1 MRSRATLGW
10 RGFGGGA
17 ALACVLALCAAQG
30 SAATIRQQGGTVRI
44 PAPRQP
50 TNQPG
55 GPAEAPTAAG
65 TAAAP
70 AAPAAPTIP
79 PKISIVREPGGAT
92 MMEMEFYGLDIDHLL
107 KELSLA
113 AGVTIVKSDQV
124 TGPVTVIAPGKVP
137 LDVAFQIVNS
147 VLEVRGFTMVRA
159 PTGIYKVIP
168 ISEALQSSLPM
179 GFGSNPE
186 DVATTDEMITQ
197 VIPLKY
203 LSATDVAQEIQG
215 LLSQQANVVPTS
227 TNWLIV
233 TDTAANIQR
242 VLTYVSDAESQ
253 LSGGLRV
260 FPLQYYDATEMATLV
275 YSTILTGQAARRGT
289 TPAWERRVVPARPG
303 GAAQQQ
309 QQQRATATAATGVQ
323 GQGPEFCYP
332 VTRTNSLIVRATPE
346 HIQQVKDLIDAL
358 DRPISLRDA
367 YFVYPVKNLLA
378 SDLANLIGPLVGA
391 TVTAGTGAGAA
402 TTAAGATTQAGRTAT
417 STRAATTR
425 SQGVSGI
432 MGRSAET
439 GRTVV
444 PGRAVTGSAGYEV
457 KPLAGAA
464 EGSSAQGVAVAQ
476 APEVGVGPVQ
486 VAPNPAL
493 PPPEV
498 GGVPE
503 FVPGGQEA
511 PGGFQVTE
519 VPAGVGVSATIAAD
533 DNTNTLLIS
542 APPETM
548 ELIRQL
554 LDQLDV
560 MPPQVYIQA
569 IIAEVTLTRDN
580 TFGFQWSG
588 LPTLGSYE
596 GTPIANLSIDLGLV
610 TRDSQ
615 GNVTRPLGMFGEIT
629 ADQLQGVMTAL
640 AKDSHAR
647 ILSTPAIFTANN
659 QLAQITVSSSR
670 PFPTG
675 TLTTPTGTGTTITS
689 VISTSVRYEP
699 VGILLQVTP
708 RVTQGDLVR
717 MDVLVTADDVG
728 STVTVGGQEFPTTLT
743 RQASATA
750 NVKSGNTVVLGG
762 LMRDSIRRSATRVPL
777 LGDLPLIGSFFRN
790 TTSQREKSELLVF
803 LTPRVLRSPA
813 ELQQFT
819 DERKAKMLEVP
830 KSLQGPSGTEKPP
843 AK

>member
-1 MRSRATLGW
+1 M
-10 RGFGGGA
+10 
-17 ALACVLALCAAQG
+17 
-30 SAATIRQQGGTVRI
+30 
-44 PAPRQP
+44 
-50 TNQPG
+50 
-55 GPAEAPTAAG
+55 
-65 TAAAP
+65 
-70 AAPAAPTIP
+70 
-79 PKISIVREPGGAT
+79 
-92 MMEMEFYGLDIDHLL
+92 
-107 KELSLA
+107 
-113 AGVTIVKSDQV
+113 
-124 TGPVTVIAPGKVP
+124 
-137 LDVAFQIVNS
+137 
-147 VLEVRGFTMVRA
+147 
-159 PTGIYKVIP
+159 
-168 ISEALQSSLPM
+168 
-179 GFGSNPE
+179 
-186 DVATTDEMITQ
+186 
-197 VIPLKY
+197 
-203 LSATDVAQEIQG
+203 
-215 LLSQQANVVPTS
+215 
-227 TNWLIV
+227 
-233 TDTAANIQR
+233 
-242 VLTYVSDAESQ
+242 
-253 LSGGLRV
+253 
-260 FPLQYYDATEMATLV
+260 
-275 YSTILTGQAARRGT
+275 
-289 TPAWERRVVPARPG
+289 
-303 GAAQQQ
+303 
-309 QQQRATATAATGVQ
+309 
-323 GQGPEFCYP
+323 
-332 VTRTNSLIVRATPE
+332 
-346 HIQQVKDLIDAL
+346 
-358 DRPISLRDA
+358 
-367 YFVYPVKNLLA
+367 
-378 SDLANLIGPLVGA
+378 
-391 TVTAGTGAGAA
+391 
-402 TTAAGATTQAGRTAT
+402 
-417 STRAATTR
+417 
-425 SQGVSGI
+425 
-432 MGRSAET
+432 
-439 GRTVV
+439 
-444 PGRAVTGSAGYEV
+444 
-457 KPLAGAA
+457 
-464 EGSSAQGVAVAQ
+464 
-476 APEVGVGPVQ
+476 
-486 VAPNPAL
+486 
-493 PPPEV
+493 
-498 GGVPE
+498 PE

-728 STVTVGGQEFPTTLT
+728 STVTVGGQEYPTTLT